1 MNSHNTSIRYR
12 LTFALLLAA
21 AAGMFF
27 LVKGFSAGA
36 GQAQGKLVDQQR
48 FENEPVEVVEV
59 KAKGKR
65 VKIGKRFDDDD
76 DWVKGMAWTVKNTSS
91 KPITYMA
98 VSLDFPE
105 TKSSGNV
112 MTFTLRYGQNL
123 RAPALSGEPIY
134 LMPGDTMP
142 VALSDLKYEELQKF
156 IELRHPVKSLR
167 EVSLRMF
174 EVRFADGTVWSGGS
188 FFKPDPNNSKKLV
201 PVEEPSGAW
210 LKRWPLIQDAA
221 FLKDT
226 AAGEQVA
233 FTTLGYAKSTEGFLL
248 APRQL
253 SGPTGCYVPLPPDTV
268 PCQFSRTDGSK
279 CDG

>member
-21 AAGMFF
+21 AGMVF

-48 FENEPVEVVEV
+48 FENEPAEVVEV
-59 KAKGKR
+59 KAKGKP
-65 VKIGKRFDDDD
+65 VKMGKRFDDDD
-76 DWVKGMAWTVKNTSS
+76 EWIKGVAWTVKNTSP

-105 TKSSGNV
+105 TKSTGNV

-123 RAPALSGEPIY
+123 RAPVLSGEPIH
-134 LMPGDTMP
+134 LMPGDTMS

-167 EVSLRMF
+167 EVSLRIF
-174 EVRFADGTVWSGGS
+174 EVRFEDGTVWSGGS
-188 FFKPDPNNSKKLV
+188 FFRPDPNNPRKLIPAVNVRAALRKTIDYRPRREYKAGV
-201 PVEEPSGAW
+201 PV
-210 LKRWPLIQDAA
+210 
-221 FLKDT
+221 
-226 AAGEQVA
+226 
-233 FTTLGYAKSTEGFLL
+233 
-248 APRQL
+248 
-253 SGPTGCYVPLPPDTV
+253 
-268 PCQFSRTDGSK
+268 
-279 CDG
+279 